1 MQMEIRR
8 DYKGQ
13 KGLRQQ
19 VLDAGLC
26 TNCGACLNLCPYH
39 TAYQDNTIFIDTCD
53 REEGRCYAFCPRTY
67 TDLQALRQN
76 LFNPDQ
82 FTPELGPIKEFYM
95 TRAADPEVR
104 RSAQHGGTVT
114 TLLSLA
120 LQEGLI
126 DAAVLAE
133 EGRTFLPAGV
143 VAKTPSEV
151 IRRARSKFVV
161 SPNVATFNQ
170 AAKSGLE
177 KIGVVATPCQAM
189 ALAKMRLKPL
199 PQKDSNID
207 KLHLVI
213 GLFCGWALSW
223 RELKSLL
230 QGKKMGED
238 SIVGLDIP
246 PSKHH
251 SMEVH
256 TQNGI
261 MEISLDEVLPTVRK
275 ACQYCYDMTAEFSD
289 VSVGS
294 ARLPEG
300 WEVARGWN
308 QVLVRTQIG
317 QELIDLARSR
327 GLLEFRDIPEGNW
340 EKLKRASVNK
350 KRAAIQNL
358 VQRSGSSQ
366 DLLYL
371 NYQDPILRNFTE

>member
-1 MQMEIRR
+1 MEIRR

-39 TAYQDNTIFIDTCD
+39 TAYQDNTILIDTCD

-151 IRRARSKFVV
+151 TRRARSKFVV

-308 QVLVRTQIG
+308 QVLVRTQKG